1 MGVAVNM
8 KAVFDDDLRTK
19 PQTLASLV
27 YPVRDTKLLC
37 VDIEGISVDTDLI
50 AKEKIYC
57 KEKKNLCVCQVPGPP
72 EGVLEA
78 NLNISCNS
86 PHSVFHI

>member
-19 PQTLASLV
+19 PQTLESLV

-50 AKEKIYC
+50 AEEKIYC
-57 KEKKNLCVCQVPGPP
+57 KEKKIFVFVRYLVPLREFSKPT
-72 EGVLEA
+72 
-78 NLNISCNS
+78 
-86 PHSVFHI
+86 